1 MGIQIGE
8 LSSDVLISISLLW
21 REVIRYVDDLIDVL
35 KDELEELYNILYTY
49 VRPNVVN
56 NREDKLIEFHEEY
69 LGVIEDL
76 LDVDVKEVEDMLQQ
90 FNSLK
95 KPSIEEVKKFVSML
109 FTIFNK
115 FIEIN
120 DTVKNI
126 VDKVLFNYSKHIPN
140 NVVKKT

>member
-76 LDVDVKEVEDMLQQ
+76 LDVDVKEVEDMFQQ

-95 KPSIEEVKKFVSML
+95 KPSIEEVKKFVSTL